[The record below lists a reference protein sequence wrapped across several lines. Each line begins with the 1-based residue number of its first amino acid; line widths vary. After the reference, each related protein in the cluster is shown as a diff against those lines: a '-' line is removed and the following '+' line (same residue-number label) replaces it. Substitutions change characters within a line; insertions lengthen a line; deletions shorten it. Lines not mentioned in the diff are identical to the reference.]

1 MGVVLLRLTALC
13 MLTALS
19 EQMAEN
25 SPVRGGVYLIGGLIA
40 AEMILEMVLALPGA
54 LFSVR

>member
-1 MGVVLLRLTALC
+1 MGAVLLRLTALC
-13 MLTALS
+13 MLSALG
-19 EQMAEN
+19 EQMTEN

-54 LFSVR
+54 LFPVR